1 MQKNKFGVLVFGGTF
16 LFVFGF
22 NIFLCSN
29 NNDKQEMMM
38 TVVKGEFDVK
48 LTPQTDD
55 EINVGRMLINKSYR
69 GGLDGSGQG
78 QMLSKRTSIE
88 GSAGY
93 VAIEEFTGSIKG
105 KKGSFTLLH
114 TGVMDR
120 GESSLEVIV
129 VPDSGTGELEGI
141 SGKMKINISEG
152 KHSYEFE
159 YTINREK

>member
-1 MQKNKFGVLVFGGTF
+1 MIVT
-16 LFVFGF
+16 
-22 NIFLCSN
+22 
-29 NNDKQEMMM
+29 
-38 TVVKGEFDVK
+38 GEFDVQ
-48 LTPQTDD
+48 LTPQTED
-55 EINVGRMLINKSYR
+55 EVNVGRRLISKSDR

-78 QMLSKRTSIE
+78 QMLSKRSAIE

-93 VAIEEFTGSIKG
+93 VAVEEFTGSIQE

-114 TGVMDR
+114 TGIMDH

-141 SGKMKINISEG
+141 SGSMKIIITDG

-159 YTINREK
+159 YTINQDK